1 MRAGQFLISLISIL
15 TSISAF
21 GQGRPI
27 LETGGV
33 LSTEQASYDVT
44 HYDLD
49 LKVMPDEQALEGVL
63 TVTADVVQPLYYLVL
78 DLDTMLQVS
87 AITELGESGN
97 VKRKFQRDVGQIW
110 IDLGR
115 TRQPGEI
122 IRVAVA
128 YGGNPRIAVNP
139 PWDGGLTWARTP
151 SGAHWIATSCQGEG
165 ADVWWP
171 CKDHVS
177 DEPRTMDLHITVP
190 EPLVAACNGRLE
202 SVDSDTGVRTYNWH
216 ISQPIN
222 IYTVALNIAPY
233 ETIETE
239 YESVSGD
246 KMQFIFYHLPESKKD
261 AEEIFPEFQE
271 HMDFFEDLLGPYP
284 FRADKYGV
292 VETPHL
298 GMEHQSII
306 AYGAK
311 FNNGSMTG
319 GIDWGFDALH
329 QHELAHEWWGN
340 VITNSSWEDIWLHEG
355 TGTYMQALYAE
366 HIGGRE
372 LYFNYMR
379 SLRRFANN
387 RSVAPRQTMTADE
400 IFRAPVYPK
409 GAWVLHS
416 LRSYLGDDLFFKSL
430 RRMIYPNEE
439 AEKAT
444 DGSQCR
450 FVTTDDFKNI
460 CEETSD
466 KELDWFFEIYLRQPM
481 IPVLHADKVDAELTL
496 RWQLP
501 VGSEFPMP
509 VEIRINDN
517 LESYVVPGDG
527 STLKITIP
535 DGAQVVVD
543 PYRWIL
549 CNVNESW

>member
-1 MRAGQFLISLISIL
+1 MHVFRSIL
-15 TSISAF
+15 VPCALLMLPILVS

-33 LSTEQASYDVT
+33 LSTEQAAYDVT

-49 LKVMPDEQALEGVL
+49 LEIMPDQQAIEGTL
-63 TVTADVVQPLYYLVL
+63 TVTADIVQPMYYLVL
-78 DLDTMLQVS
+78 DLDTMLSVTS
-87 AITELGESGN
+87 IVEVASGTSLPY
-97 VKRKFQRDVGQIW
+97 KRDVGQIW
-110 IDLGR
+110 IDLQR
-115 TRQPGEI
+115 TRQPGEELVVAVDYGGVP
-122 IRVAVA
+122 RVAEM
-128 YGGNPRIAVNP
+128 P
-139 PWDGGLTWARTP
+139 PWDGGLTWEKTP

-177 DEPRTMDLHITVP
+177 DEPRTMDMHITVP
-190 EPLVAACNGRLE
+190 DPLVAACNGRL
-202 SVDSDTGVRTYNWH
+202 VNTGQQGGKRTYHWH

-222 IYTVALNIAPY
+222 IYTIALNIAPY

-239 YESVSGD
+239 YECVSGD
-246 KMQFIFYHLPESKKD
+246 KMQFIFYHLPENKAE

-271 HMDFFEDLLGPYP
+271 HMDFFENLLGPYP

-292 VETPHL
+292 VQTPHL

-306 AYGAK
+306 AYGAN

-387 RSVAPRQTMTADE
+387 RSVAPRETMTADE

-409 GAWVLHS
+409 GAWILHC
-416 LRSYLGDDLFFKSL
+416 LRGYVGDDLFFESL
-430 RRMIYPNEE
+430 RRMIYPTE
-439 AEKAT
+439 AAAQAT

-460 CEETSD
+460 CEEVTGKD
-466 KELDWFFEIYLRQPM
+466 LDWFFEIYLRQPM
-481 IPVLHADKVDAELTL
+481 LPTLHADKVDAELTL
-496 RWQLP
+496 RWELP
-501 VGSEFPMP
+501 VGDEFPIP
-509 VEIRINDN
+509 VQVRIDDKT
-517 LESYVVPGDG
+517 ETHVVPGDG
-527 STLKITIP
+527 STLKVAIP
-535 DGAQVVVD
+535 EGAQVVVD

-549 CNVNESW
+549 CNIDEKW